1 MNTVQCRAAAAW
13 LTAAVLLAGCSRPP
27 EPVACSPA
35 KYGYVPT
42 KSHAE
47 EVASAVAMAN
57 NVLPADTQLV
67 LDPPPNSSTPV
78 VPAAGTERVPVW
90 TVAERNLG
98 PLDVAFV
105 PEGCRAVVLQTPALF
120 ARIAAWNG
128 DPQTAL
134 DAESPSA
141 VAWLLLHEAGHLGE
155 GKAGKFEAAPMVRG
169 VNFSDTPDKRREA
182 AADHFAATLV
192 KDGVGS
198 SDLSRMLA
206 SNRIALALTNLSWNL
221 ERDRLLGDFGAT
233 ALDLPR
239 AFGDPAY
246 THPNLEFRILVAN
259 AWINPGEPSE
269 KLVEEFVRGR
279 SSAAEKKQQ

>member
-1 MNTVQCRAAAAW
+1 MNRARCRSAAAC
-13 LTAAVLLAGCSRPP
+13 LGAVALLAGCSRAP

-42 KSHAE
+42 NSHRE
-47 EVASAVAMAN
+47 EVAAAVAAADS
-57 NVLPADTQLV
+57 VLPVTIRLV
-67 LDPPPNSSTPV
+67 IDQPPGSMATAPTGGSEV
-78 VPAAGTERVPVW
+78 IPVW

-128 DPQTAL
+128 DPKTAL
-134 DAESPSA
+134 DVEPTYAA
-141 VAWLLLHEAGHLGE
+141 AWLLLHEAGHLAE
-155 GKAGKFEAAPMVRG
+155 GKAGKFEGAPVVRG
-169 VNFSDTPDKRREA
+169 VNFDDTPDKRREV
-182 AADHFAATLV
+182 AADYYAATLV

-198 SDLSRMLA
+198 SDLSQMLA
-206 SNRIALALTNLSWNL
+206 SNRIAMALTNLSWNL

-233 ALDLPR
+233 ALGLPR

-259 AWINPGEPSE
+259 GWINPNEASQ
-269 KLVEEFVRGR
+269 KLVEEFLRGR
-279 SSAAEKKQQ
+279 TSAADKAQP